1 MFLQQAGS
9 DLRHSASVGVRACA
23 GVDCNK
29 RLSGP
34 IPAELGGLDMSKTK
48 ALKSLTVRWPKKP
61 PTKKYQAFAF
71 LPIRRLL

>member
-9 DLRHSASVGVRACA
+9 DLRHNASVGVRACA

-34 IPAELGGLDMSKTK
+34 IPAELGGLDTSKTK
-48 ALKSLTVRWPKKP
+48 VLKSLTVRWPMKP
-61 PTKKYQAFAF
+61 PTNKHQASAY
-71 LPIRRLL
+71 LPTRCLL